1 MTTALIVH
9 SFSTFY
15 FIYFY
20 HYKQKP
26 QPPHLELLR
35 MALVCL
41 PVIIVL
47 IGAWQAKREDVRM
60 NADTKIP
67 YYDGQAESMLGRNSV
82 DFQNMAAYDVDGR
95 KVVDVIEAP
104 VPQLTGKYGWAPPA
118 YEAVPVATNR
128 EFNHDH
134 GD

>member
-15 FIYFY
+15 FTYFY

-82 DFQNMAAYDVDGR
+82 DFRNMAAYDVDGR
-95 KVVDVIEAP
+95 KVVDCVEAVVISDIKGTQAP
-104 VPQLTGKYGWAPPA
+104 VKSRIQKSDWLN
-118 YEAVPVATNR
+118 VRRVALR
-128 EFNHDH
+128 RR
-134 GD
+134 